1 MAEMEKHR
9 IVLVVPVLQ
18 ELDSPIN
25 VFKQAEKMLIFLC
38 NARSTTYLIKN
49 IVFFGRLSM
58 IYKIISNN

>member
-38 NARSTTYLIKN
+38 NARSTTYLIK
-49 IVFFGRLSM
+49 
-58 IYKIISNN
+58 ISRVLWTFVHDL